1 MIEISISYQIYTNVG
16 KPTYAKTKS
25 PPSSTS
31 CWYYFIKKK
40 KRKKKVKTSKT
51 KFVSDIVMVAE

>member
-1 MIEISISYQIYTNVG
+1 MLENLLMLKQKVLLLVHPADIT
-16 KPTYAKTKS
+16 
-25 PPSSTS
+25 SS
-31 CWYYFIKKK
+31 KK

>member
-1 MIEISISYQIYTNVG
+1 MLENLLMLKQKVLLLVHPADIT
-16 KPTYAKTKS
+16 
-25 PPSSTS
+25 SS
-31 CWYYFIKKK
+31 KKK